1 MPGTA
6 LENPTFQPAMR
17 LITALSIAATATVT
31 TSFDHDYLVGLVVR
45 LLIPS
50 EFGMIQV
57 NQELGTIID
66 VPTTDSFVIDIDTR
80 GFDTFIIP
88 VPEEWFINDFPSV
101 VPVGEVNSSLRQA
114 TRNVL

>member
-6 LENPTFQPAMR
+6 IEDPTFQPAMR
-17 LITALSIAATATVT
+17 LITALTLAENASVT

-45 LLIPS
+45 LLVPS

-57 NQELGTIID
+57 NQEVGTIID
-66 VPTTDSFVIDIDTR
+66 VPTATSFIIDIDTR
-80 GFDTFIIP
+80 GFDTFI
-88 VPEEWFINDFPSV
+88 VPAPEPWYINDFPSV
-101 VPVGEVNSSLRQA
+101 IPVGEVNSSLSQA